1 MRKINEKISLK
12 KTRKN
17 FAKKIKIK
25 PKKHENF
32 AIKGRKLRKFRV
44 PNLHF
49 REISLRFRYIYFRET
64 FRSLEFLAGL

>member
-32 AIKGRKLRKFRV
+32 AIKGRIFKKVAKIPRAQLMD
-44 PNLHF
+44 
-49 REISLRFRYIYFRET
+49 
-64 FRSLEFLAGL
+64 